1 MKNFVFS
8 FPFIGFCDKNLDF
21 YVVLLRVQVQTK
33 CVSALLPV
41 FLSIE
46 DLDLSTIMFWIKKR
60 GEKNTTSL
68 RCLFVDLAQ
77 ANQTM
82 SDFPCHKK
90 KVTDQFSH
98 INGNCQYYREINAI
112 FDYDDKHQVCQCF
125 KKKTVPVHFVIRVTQ
140 NVDVAGI

>member
-1 MKNFVFS
+1 MKNLVFS

-60 GEKNTTSL
+60 GEKIQHHL
-68 RCLFVDLAQ
+68 DV
-77 ANQTM
+77 
-82 SDFPCHKK
+82 
-90 KVTDQFSH
+90 FSW
-98 INGNCQYYREINAI
+98 I
-112 FDYDDKHQVCQCF
+112 
-125 KKKTVPVHFVIRVTQ
+125 
-140 NVDVAGI
+140 